1 MILSILPVSLNF
13 CDSLRWLKK
22 TLLFEKVSLLILYI
36 FLIPNSLN
44 WKLINLLKLNKS
56 LSLFLYLKKI
66 AYFLF
71 LLINLLLKSF
81 DTSKFLKLKQGPI
94 RTTIFFLIIFCLTK
108 YSIPLAAIFFNA
120 PFQPEWRAQI
130 YFLFLSKIKI
140 GQQSAVKTPK
150 AICLLLVINPSPEYL
165 LPIFFLLEM
174 VEYQKKKTFHWTVA

>member
-1 MILSILPVSLNF
+1 M
-13 CDSLRWLKK
+13 
-22 TLLFEKVSLLILYI
+22 
-36 FLIPNSLN
+36 
-44 WKLINLLKLNKS
+44 
-56 LSLFLYLKKI
+56 SLFLCLKKI
-66 AYFLF
+66 EYFLF

-94 RTTIFFLIIFCLTK
+94 RTTIFFLIISCLTK

-150 AICLLLVINPSPEYL
+150 AICLLLVINPSPEYI
-165 LPIFFLLEM
+165 LPIFFLLILMILLECIWLINLIFFLIFKFFR
-174 VEYQKKKTFHWTVA
+174 QILIFFFTFTFVSLRFKLQFNE